1 MNEVEPSIPD
11 TAIVVSTWFG
21 NPSDYIC
28 NLVDSLK
35 RYDAGVPY
43 DIYLCANGESYRLPK
58 NLSNIF
64 KKVFIRENTGFNLG
78 AWDHAW
84 RILPQYENY
93 LFVQD
98 DCYIKKDNWVKDFI
112 GCFNS
117 IEKCGLVGEYLN
129 KSWDMPWT
137 ELTGAAGKH
146 KVSKKKRERAGF
158 YIETLRKWGIPKG
171 ETASHLTSVVH
182 FTSRKVLE
190 KVDGYIIVDDYHE
203 AIAAEIAFSKKIQ
216 NKGYEIVQ
224 IGKKRH
230 SRIGHRQ
237 WMPDGFFPRLANSI
251 KKRKALLTNIWKR
264 SNPYGD

>member
-1 MNEVEPSIPD
+1 LNETGQNIPN
-11 TAIVVSTWFG
+11 TAVIVSTWDG
-21 NPSDYIC
+21 NPSGYIC
-28 NLVDSLK
+28 SLIDSLK

-93 LFVQD
+93 LFMQD

-112 GCFNS
+112 GYFNS

-137 ELTGAAGKH
+137 ELTSADGKH

-190 KVDGYIIVDDYHE
+190 EVDGYIIVDDYHE

-224 IGKKRH
+224 IGKFRH
-230 SRIGHRQ
+230 TRIGHRQ
-237 WMPDGFFPRLANSI
+237 WISDGFFSRLANSI
-251 KKRKALLTNIWKR
+251 KKRTALLTNVGKR
-264 SNPYGD
+264 

>member
-1 MNEVEPSIPD
+1 MNEVETSVPD
-11 TAIVVSTWFG
+11 TAVVVSTWIA

-28 NLVDSLK
+28 SLVDSLK
-35 RYDAGVPY
+35 RYNAGASH
-43 DIYLCANGESYRLPK
+43 DLYLCANGESYQAPPNVLNSFTK
-58 NLSNIF
+58 IF
-64 KKVFIRENTGFNLG
+64 VRENTGFNLG
-78 AWDHAW
+78 AWNYAW
-84 RILPQYENY
+84 RFLPQYENY
-93 LFVQD
+93 LFMQD
-98 DCYIKKDNWVKDFI
+98 DCYIKKDNWLKDFI
-112 GCFNS
+112 QCFNS
-117 IEKCGLVGEYLN
+117 IKKCGLVGEYLN

-137 ELTGAAGKH
+137 ELTGADGKH

-190 KVDGYIIVDDYHE
+190 EVDGYIIVDDYHE

-237 WMPDGFFPRLANSI
+237 WISDGFFPRLANSI
-251 KKRKALLTNIWKR
+251 KKRTALLTNVGKR
-264 SNPYGD
+264 